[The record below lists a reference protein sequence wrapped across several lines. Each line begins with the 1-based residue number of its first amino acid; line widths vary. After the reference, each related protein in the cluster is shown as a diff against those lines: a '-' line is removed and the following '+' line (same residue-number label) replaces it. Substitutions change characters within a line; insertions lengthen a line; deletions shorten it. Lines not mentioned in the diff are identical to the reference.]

1 MLFRGYP
8 WVPSQNVS
16 PFGPAVWPAIGNIY
30 GNVLFYYIDDLE
42 SNILI
47 ILKINY
53 FQLRSGHWF
62 LSMKVHSTYGTYA
75 YSSLQINIIK

>member
-16 PFGPAVWPAIGNIY
+16 PFGPAVWSAIRKIY

-42 SNILI
+42 TNILI